1 MGGGGNRKKRQT
13 AGGAIATI
21 KATYETSQDADE
33 DVPARTAEDVQRR
46 VKYRA
51 RKAILGG
58 NNDIVA
64 RSLVYN
70 FDYPTTSVTVNDFNM
85 PESAYQPSTSV
96 DKLYLPRPVVVT
108 QPPQVVAAP
117 EVASALVPAAQSG
130 PPTNDGPPTG
140 EKPEGEKPEN
150 LGPLLFEGDKPPPS
164 EELDQIYR

>member
-1 MGGGGNRKKRQT
+1 MAQLQPSRQHT
-13 AGGAIATI
+13 
-21 KATYETSQDADE
+21 KHQDADE
-33 DVPARTAEDVQRR
+33 DVPARTGEDVQRR

-70 FDYPTTSVTVNDFNM
+70 FDYPATSVTVNDFTM

-117 EVASALVPAAQSG
+117 EVAAAPVAVVQTGPA
-130 PPTNDGPPTG
+130 PPTGEKPDG

-164 EELDQIYR
+164 EELDQIYRRTFG